1 MTDLG
6 SFMDARTKM
15 IIANGKPISSDV
27 VCCHFD
33 GCAKKWDIT
42 FKNGKTYHYSKWKV
56 TVLKESKSLNP
67 KSYQVR
73 YKGKFLS
80 NITAINSFRDGR
92 VEYWHICFLNGYE
105 QDYIVDELE
114 VRKSVLDH
122 DRAKQ
127 VFDYL
132 REVAGY
138 IGTSDWPD
146 DNSVFLLKQYE
157 KIDFLGGDTAAAVY
171 LNPEE
176 FDAGTKLDSSAPVF
190 PFGCNESQYQAVV
203 NALSNRISVIEGPP
217 GTGKTQT
224 ILNIIANLILQGKT
238 VQVVSNNNS
247 AIDNVMEKL
256 ASSKYKLDFMVAQ
269 LGRDERKS
277 AFIAAQ
283 TGAYPDMS
291 DWKSA
296 ENASSEFSDSIRE
309 KSVALQEIFREK
321 NRLAKLREERNRVQ
335 LECEH
340 LHALIQDNELILSSK
355 NLSSDQLMEFWQEY
369 QDIQDGTKKAGLIY
383 RLMRRIS
390 LGIRVGKL
398 LKEDTACVINKLQY
412 IFYETRL
419 KEIDTEISDITVKFE
434 NDDADARMDELIE
447 LSLCCFRSRL
457 AERYSDKNSRR
468 VFVKDDLWQHPEE
481 FIKEYPVVLSTTYTA
496 RSSLGRQAQFDYV
509 VMDEASQVDVA
520 TVHKFQGREKNDI
533 ILSTVDDTITE
544 FSDDPN
550 LLNVAISR
558 AKKQLILVVA
568 DQEQPA
574 GSNIADLIGYIRYN
588 NCDVQHSK
596 ISSVFDYLYSQYTE
610 SRLEYLKRHKR
621 ISEYDS
627 ENLMYA
633 LIQDEL
639 KNCGNVALGVVC
651 HQPLQLL
658 FRDCSRMN
666 AEEQRFV
673 NTGLSHIDFLIFN
686 KVSKEPMLA
695 IEVDGFHYHKDGTK
709 QAERDKL
716 KNHILEIY
724 GLPLVRFSTNGS
736 GEKEKLR
743 EKIAEITA

>member
-1 MTDLG
+1 
-6 SFMDARTKM
+6 
-15 IIANGKPISSDV
+15 
-27 VCCHFD
+27 
-33 GCAKKWDIT
+33 
-42 FKNGKTYHYSKWKV
+42 
-56 TVLKESKSLNP
+56 
-67 KSYQVR
+67 
-73 YKGKFLS
+73 
-80 NITAINSFRDGR
+80 
-92 VEYWHICFLNGYE
+92 
-105 QDYIVDELE
+105 
-114 VRKSVLDH
+114 
-122 DRAKQ
+122 
-127 VFDYL
+127 
-132 REVAGY
+132 
-138 IGTSDWPD
+138 
-146 DNSVFLLKQYE
+146 
-157 KIDFLGGDTAAAVY
+157 
-171 LNPEE
+171 
-176 FDAGTKLDSSAPVF
+176 
-190 PFGCNESQYQAVV
+190 
-203 NALSNRISVIEGPP
+203 
-217 GTGKTQT
+217 
-224 ILNIIANLILQGKT
+224 
-238 VQVVSNNNS
+238 
-247 AIDNVMEKL
+247 MEKL

-398 LKEDTACVINKLQY
+398 LKEDTAGVINKLQY

-716 KNHILEIY
+716 KNHILEVY